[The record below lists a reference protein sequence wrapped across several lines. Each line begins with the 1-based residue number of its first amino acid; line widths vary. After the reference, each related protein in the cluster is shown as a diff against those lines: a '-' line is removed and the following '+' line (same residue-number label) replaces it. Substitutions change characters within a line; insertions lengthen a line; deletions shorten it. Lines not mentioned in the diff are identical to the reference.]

1 MVGTALWWEP
11 GEVVRL
17 PPELKF
23 QPREVVIRQSCE
35 GAVLQK
41 AAAWRDCGFPLKFF
55 LGEARTS
62 VGHILVVEVKLH
74 HDCSGSVF
82 LRNIFT
88 FYTSKSHCL
97 WLNSAQI
104 LCLTSFV
111 DGF

>member
-1 MVGTALWWEP
+1 MA
-11 GEVVRL
+11 RL

-55 LGEARTS
+55 LGEVGTS
-62 VGHILVVEVKLH
+62 VRHILVVEVKLC
-74 HDCSGSVF
+74 HDCSGSVFSFVF

-97 WLNSAQI
+97 LLNSAQI